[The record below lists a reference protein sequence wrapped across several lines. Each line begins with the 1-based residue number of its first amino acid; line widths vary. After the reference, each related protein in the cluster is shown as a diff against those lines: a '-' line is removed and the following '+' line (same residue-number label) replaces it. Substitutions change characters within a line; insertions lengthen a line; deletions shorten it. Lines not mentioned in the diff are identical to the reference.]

1 MRFGIDQARY
11 GQVISGLPI
20 LLIAFGLAWCT
31 QGHADRGDEP
41 TVKLP
46 TAKRTGRVSLEE
58 ALARRRSVR
67 DFAGTA
73 LSDAELSQL
82 LWAAQGITQRSLG
95 LRTAPSAGALY
106 PLEVF
111 LSTQAGVFQYEPE
124 THQLHQLNSTDVR
137 NALFKAA
144 LRQESVRDAP
154 AVFAIVGVYERTAKK
169 YGSTRARRYVHI
181 EAGHAAQNL
190 LLQAVTMD
198 LAAVPIGAFED
209 DKVKRVL
216 ALPRTHEPLYLVPV
230 GHPAR

>member
-1 MRFGIDQARY
+1 MRFGIDQARCA
-11 GQVISGLPI
+11 QVISGLPI

-46 TAKRTGRVSLEE
+46 TARRTGRVSLEE

-124 THQLHQLNSTDVR
+124 THQLHQLISTDVR

-169 YGSTRARRYVHI
+169 YRSTRAKRYVHI

-190 LLQAVTMD
+190 LLQAVAMD
-198 LAAVPIGAFED
+198 LVAVPIGAFED

>member
-1 MRFGIDQARY
+1 MRFGIDQTRY
-11 GQVISGLPI
+11 EQVISWLPI
-20 LLIAFGLAWCT
+20 LLIALGLASCT
-31 QGHADRGDEP
+31 QGHADRGDKP
-41 TVKLP
+41 RMKLP
-46 TAKRTGRVSLEE
+46 AAKRTGRVSLEE
-58 ALARRRSVR
+58 ALARRRSIR
-67 DFAGTA
+67 DFAETT

-106 PLEVF
+106 PLEVL
-111 LSTQAGVFQYEPE
+111 LSTRAGVFRYEPE
-124 THQLHQLNSTDVR
+124 THQLHQLTSTDLR

-154 AVFAIVGVYERTAKK
+154 AVIAIVGVYERTAKK
-169 YGSTRARRYVHI
+169 YNPTRAKRYVHL

-190 LLQAVTMD
+190 LLQAVAMD

-209 DKVKRVL
+209 GEVKRVL
-216 ALPRTHEPLYLVPV
+216 GLPRTHQPLYLVPV

>member
-11 GQVISGLPI
+11 GQVILGLPI

-46 TAKRTGRVSLEE
+46 TARRTGRVSLEE

-124 THQLHQLNSTDVR
+124 THQLHQLISSDVR

-169 YGSTRARRYVHI
+169 YRSTRARRYVHI